1 VSDKVN
7 SWWEGWGV
15 KDGIEIHQIVF
26 RSPELLHLSRL
37 ASPAGSDD
45 VHCGVDLS
53 AMDEYRLR
61 YFHELDRNRLVHE
74 QLSEDIR
81 IFELRFASVETDLE
95 QLTKI
100 RHECELECTRS
111 GISSNNQASRNECH
125 ALLYWFECSNPS
137 SMSGGDSNGAM
148 AESSGAAS
156 LDLSQCKGARVSAYI
171 FSESRHLAEGERLKV
186 QVSLHHGNVIFN
198 QVLNTLFL

>member
-1 VSDKVN
+1 MK
-7 SWWEGWGV
+7 
-15 KDGIEIHQIVF
+15 KLKF

-61 YFHELDRNRLVHE
+61 YFHELDRSRLAHE
-74 QLSEDIR
+74 QLSEEVR

-95 QLTKI
+95 QLTKM
-100 RHECELECTRS
+100 RHECELECSTRS
-111 GISSNNQASRNECH
+111 GIAGGNNQASRKECH

-137 SMSGGDSNGAM
+137 QASTSASVDNGVVQMDGG
-148 AESSGAAS
+148 EPPSSC

-171 FSESRHLAEGERLKV
+171 FSESRHLAERERLKV